1 MRSNQPYRRISF
13 FAIAGLAFFALAA
26 SEPQCARVGDQVVSP
41 DGASLNSN
49 KGGVS
54 QCVHACVDEAQQ
66 RRADEKDLH
75 KTNIE
80 SCAGDWQC
88 LQEEEARHESVMEQ
102 IAMDQRDCKALCHN
116 QGGGHG
122 GQ

>member
-26 SEPQCARVGDQVVSP
+26 SEPQCAKVGDQVVSP
-41 DGASLNSN
+41 DNSAVSSN

-54 QCVHACVDEAQQ
+54 DCVHSCVDYAQTA
-66 RRADEKDLH
+66 RTDEQDLH
-75 KTNIE
+75 KANIE
-80 SCAGDWQC
+80 ACGGDWQC
-88 LQEEEARHESVMEQ
+88 LQEEEARHEAVMEQ
-102 IAMDQRDCKALCHN
+102 IAMDQRDCKSFCHN
-116 QGGGHG
+116 QGSGQG

>member
-54 QCVHACVDEAQQ
+54 QCVRACVDEAQQ
-66 RRADEKDLH
+66 RRADEQDLYQA
-75 KTNIE
+75 NLA
-80 SCAGDWQC
+80 SSLGDWQAI
-88 LQEEEARHESVMEQ
+88 QEEEVRHNTVMEQ

>member
-13 FAIAGLAFFALAA
+13 FAIAGMAFFALAA

-41 DGASLNSN
+41 DGTSLNSN

-54 QCVHACVDEAQQ
+54 QCVRACVDEAQQ

-75 KTNIE
+75 HTNLK

-88 LQEEEARHESVMEQ
+88 HQEEEARHESVMEQ